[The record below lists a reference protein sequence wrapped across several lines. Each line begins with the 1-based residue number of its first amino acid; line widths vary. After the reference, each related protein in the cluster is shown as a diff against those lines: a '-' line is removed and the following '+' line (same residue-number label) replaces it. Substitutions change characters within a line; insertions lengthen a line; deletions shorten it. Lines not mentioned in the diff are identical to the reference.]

1 MRRACTLAVPVRR
14 RSSQHGWAAQ
24 RDPLGASDRPGSARC
39 DSGACPD
46 SSEGPVLTGRS
57 SAAISGRGVTLG
69 SSRSDLAEQQ
79 VSGAGGL
86 GGAELR
92 QPHAPRES
100 CRGGSPASAG
110 SAAAGRG
117 GAAVDVNA
125 WPRHGAAC
133 LGRAL
138 LEGAEQGGQRHP
150 GPALGPSVNGL
161 GGGPLRSTGQGSG
174 VVAAVARAGSLAG
187 EL

>member
-92 QPHAPRES
+92 RPAFSCVSRPRHLLRSET
-100 CRGGSPASAG
+100 GSLS
-110 SAAAGRG
+110 
-117 GAAVDVNA
+117 GAASSPP
-125 WPRHGAAC
+125 PRPPNRAGDPTQLC
-133 LGRAL
+133 LGAPAR
-138 LEGAEQGGQRHP
+138 R
-150 GPALGPSVNGL
+150 GPAVRTAVSPRRLGSVEKHSR
-161 GGGPLRSTGQGSG
+161 P
-174 VVAAVARAGSLAG
+174 
-187 EL
+187 